1 MTYLA
6 LLRRF
11 GPWII
16 IAVLIGWVLMQR
28 TDLARKD
35 AKLQHLAD
43 VGQITVARI
52 NAGVARAEA
61 ADRKH
66 AMEVGAKQDTISK
79 EAADDIAKALDE
91 ARALAV
97 AHARDQRLLA
107 ALQAADGSVSKSTV
121 PTFADATRRADAA
134 GQAAE
139 LDDIACAE
147 AVTKAE
153 AWPAWWARVS
163 AIPR

>member
-1 MTYLA
+1 MTALA

-11 GPWII
+11 WPALPIAGCILLWLLWI
-16 IAVLIGWVLMQR
+16 A
-28 TDLARKD
+28 DSARKD

-52 NAGVARAEA
+52 NEGVARAEA
-61 ADRKH
+61 ADLRNANRVSALQEKVR
-66 AMEVGAKQDTISK
+66 ESSNV
-79 EAADDIAKALDE
+79 DIERQLDE
-91 ARALAV
+91 ARSLAV
-97 AHARDQRLLA
+97 AHARDQRLLSA
-107 ALQAADGSVSKSTV
+107 VQTANGRVGQPSMS
-121 PTFADATRRADAA
+121 TFADAARRADAA
-134 GQAAE
+134 GQTAE

-153 AWPAWWARVS
+153 GWQAWWGKVS